1 MSFIRKILW
10 HEYGIKV
17 AVVRLRGSL
26 NWYGQKYYLPY
37 SIESCYSGSIA
48 DLLNGTN
55 HQKLYKSIDS
65 ILIAARK
72 GEL

>member
-1 MSFIRKILW
+1 MNFIKKILW

-17 AVVRLRGSL
+17 ATVRLRGSA

-37 SIESCYSGSIA
+37 TIESCYAGSIA
-48 DLLNGTN
+48 ELLNCN
-55 HQKLYKSIDS
+55 SHQKLYKNIEN
-65 ILIAARK
+65 ILEDARK